1 VAPSAAFSIV
11 MAPPLSMSR
20 SWSEF
25 TVTAAPLVT
34 LTVPPLP
41 MRMSEGAPL
50 FAVAVLIGV
59 VRSLEMTT

>member
-1 VAPSAAFSIV
+1 
-11 MAPPLSMSR
+11 
-20 SWSEF
+20 
-25 TVTAAPLVT
+25 